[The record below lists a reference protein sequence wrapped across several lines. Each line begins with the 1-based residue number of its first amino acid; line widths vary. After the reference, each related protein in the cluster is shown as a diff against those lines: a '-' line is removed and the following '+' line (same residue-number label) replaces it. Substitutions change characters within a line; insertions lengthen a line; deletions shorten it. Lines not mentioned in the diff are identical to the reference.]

1 MKHAAWAMKGSFYL
15 NMDTSFETM
24 QKTVKYF
31 MVNDKNMEMWKLIGL
46 PITFKIRFML
56 LMSSG
61 MQ

>member
-1 MKHAAWAMKGSFYL
+1 MKHAAWAMKGGFYL

-46 PITFKIRFML
+46 PITFKICFML

-61 MQ
+61 M

>member
-1 MKHAAWAMKGSFYL
+1 MKHAAWTMKGDFYL
-15 NMDTSFETM
+15 NMGTSFETM

-46 PITFKIRFML
+46 PITFKICFML

-61 MQ
+61 M

>member
-1 MKHAAWAMKGSFYL
+1 MKGSFYL
-15 NMDTSFETM
+15 NMDMSFETM

-46 PITFKIRFML
+46 PITFKICFML

-61 MQ
+61 M

>member
-1 MKHAAWAMKGSFYL
+1 MKHAAWTMKGGFYL

-24 QKTVKYF
+24 QKPVKYF

-46 PITFKIRFML
+46 PITFKICFML

-61 MQ
+61 M